1 MSMRLTAVI
10 EADGN
15 RTNESQQ
22 QQQQR
27 ILMVFASRKYSVNKL
42 NNIHLCAN
50 IPDRTLQMLKKVFL
64 FLNI

>member
-1 MSMRLTAVI
+1 MRLIAVI

-22 QQQQR
+22 QQG

-42 NNIHLCAN
+42 NAIHLCAN
-50 IPDRTLQMLKKVFL
+50 IPDRTLQTLKRKFKFKKEFSV
-64 FLNI
+64 

>member
-15 RTNESQQ
+15 RTNESQ